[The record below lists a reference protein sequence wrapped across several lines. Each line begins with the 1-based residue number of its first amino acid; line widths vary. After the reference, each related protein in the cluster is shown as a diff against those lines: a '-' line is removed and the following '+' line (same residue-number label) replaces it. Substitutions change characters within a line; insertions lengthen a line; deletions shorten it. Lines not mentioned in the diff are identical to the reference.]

1 MEALLMFARLSKVK
15 PHADLTGE
23 ERQILSSR
31 WRASVEARELAAQ
44 NQQTPTPLPSPAKK

>member
-1 MEALLMFARLSKVK
+1 MLARLFKAK
-15 PHADLTGE
+15 THADLTGE

-31 WRASVEARELAAQ
+31 RRAVVEARELASR